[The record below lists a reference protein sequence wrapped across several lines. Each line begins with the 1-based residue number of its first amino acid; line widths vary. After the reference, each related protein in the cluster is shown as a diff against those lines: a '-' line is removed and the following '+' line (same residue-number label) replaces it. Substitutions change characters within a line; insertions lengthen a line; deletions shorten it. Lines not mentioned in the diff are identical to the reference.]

1 MFENKM
7 EKSLFASLLQAKRA
21 TLRMFTLNKNHYFW
35 RQNSKIQNWKT
46 KELLKIKM
54 RHILVIFK
62 HSVIF
67 LER

>member
-7 EKSLFASLLQAKRA
+7 EKSASEASYIAYVYIEWKSSFLAAK
-21 TLRMFTLNKNHYFW
+21 FK
-35 RQNSKIQNWKT
+35 NSKLENKKT
-46 KELLKIKM
+46 FKNKKM